1 MKSTLKNITLQPFE
15 NARIDKLEILTK
27 LGKGEYFANIRRP
40 MLSEKIALC
49 TDWLDLDKDELKEVS
64 VKSIEK
70 LYSEVVKL
78 IGSHKPRPPRKS
90 IHINGTKYVFVKR
103 FADMSAA
110 WHELVRRSDFKNNPI
125 RMASLCYIEQG
136 MTYAQKGPNDTIAN
150 PTNERD
156 RIFSS
161 HFPLPDYLDLSN
173 FFLRK
178 YDAYLKL
185 SNTMTQAREQMMTE
199 QTKKQKQQI
208 KEAAKPTRTKE

>member
-1 MKSTLKNITLQPFE
+1 M
-15 NARIDKLEILTK
+15 
-27 LGKGEYFANIRRP
+27 
-40 MLSEKIALC
+40 
-49 TDWLDLDKDELKEVS
+49 
-64 VKSIEK
+64 
-70 LYSEVVKL
+70 

-150 PTNERD
+150 PTSERD

-185 SNTMTQAREQMMTE
+185 SNTMTQAREQILTE
-199 QTKKQKQQI
+199 QTKKQKAQI

>member
-1 MKSTLKNITLQPFE
+1 MKSTLKNITLQPFNE
-15 NARIDKLEILTK
+15 ARIDKLEILTK

-90 IHINGTKYVFVKR
+90 IHINGTKYVSVKR

-125 RMASLCYIEQG
+125 RMASLCYIE
-136 MTYAQKGPNDTIAN
+136 
-150 PTNERD
+150 
-156 RIFSS
+156 
-161 HFPLPDYLDLSN
+161 
-173 FFLRK
+173 
-178 YDAYLKL
+178 
-185 SNTMTQAREQMMTE
+185 
-199 QTKKQKQQI
+199 
-208 KEAAKPTRTKE
+208 

>member
-1 MKSTLKNITLQPFE
+1 MKYTLKNITLQPFNE
-15 NARIDKLEILTK
+15 ARIDKLEILTK

-49 TDWLDLDKDELKEVS
+49 TDWLELDKDELKEVS

-150 PTNERD
+150 PTSERD
-156 RIFSS
+156 RIFAS

-185 SNTMTQAREQMMTE
+185 SNTMTQAREQILTE

-208 KEAAKPTRTKE
+208 KEAAKSTKTKG